1 MSEHPLTE
9 NPYIASGE
17 GAFVGRIAPLPP
29 SSFCVTLSGVQV
41 MKIAHDGR
49 FFWKDVEVEGGQE
62 VRDRMLELLEYFTGK
77 KRVSE
82 L

>member
-1 MSEHPLTE
+1 MSDHPLTE
-9 NPYIASGE
+9 NPYIAPDGSTII
-17 GAFVGRIAPLPP
+17 GRIAPPP
-29 SSFCVTLSGVQV
+29 PTSFCVTLSSVQV

-49 FFWKDVEVEGGQE
+49 FFWRDVEVEGAQD

-77 KRVSE
+77 KRMSE